1 LARIII
7 LSQNS
12 IVKRKMEELIT
23 VTFEP
28 EGRRVKVP
36 PDTSIF
42 QAASEAGIGIRTEC
56 GGEGTCGKC
65 RVIVKNKNAVSEVTD
80 AETTHLSPREIDLGY
95 RLACCTVLKQ
105 NVTAMVP
112 EESRIGARKIQ
123 ISGMERPVPL
133 NPSVK
138 KFHVLLPKPTLSD
151 VRPDFK
157 RLLDHLEHAFGLEK
171 LEIDYE
177 LLRKLPD
184 ILRDANWDF
193 TVTIWNDRVIIAVE
207 AGDTSDK
214 LLGLAIDIGTSKIV
228 GYVVDLM
235 TSQTVGIG
243 SIENPQIMHGEDVIS
258 RITFAMAGNEQL
270 RVLQKLAVEG
280 VNDVLHEAC
289 TKANVDPDDIYEATV
304 AGNTAMHHFLLAI
317 QPKYLA
323 LSPYTPAVKRSIS
336 VKAREL
342 GIKIHRN
349 GVVYVLPIIAG
360 FVGADAVG
368 DVLSSGIHE
377 SKELSLLLD
386 IGTNTEVFVGNAEDI
401 LSCSCASG
409 PAFEGAH
416 IKHGMKAVTG
426 AIEKVSISTDAYEVE
441 YETIGDVKP
450 VGLCGSA
457 MVDVVAEMLKRGII
471 NHHGRFSPNI
481 KTPRLKTV
489 NNVPEFVLA
498 WEKETATRKEI
509 TVTQKDINEIQL
521 AKAAMFTGCS
531 ILMKRKSAKRED
543 LDRVFIAGAFG
554 NYINPENAK
563 FIGLVPDVPTEKIKF
578 VGNTA
583 VTGAKMALISREA
596 RETAETLSR
605 RIRYLELAIDP
616 DFSQEFTY
624 ALVIPHKDLDRFPSV
639 KEHLERLK

>member
-1 LARIII
+1 MEK
-7 LSQNS
+7 
-12 IVKRKMEELIT
+12 IVT

-28 EGRRVKVP
+28 EGRRVRVP
-36 PDTSIF
+36 PETSIF
-42 QAASEAGIGIRTEC
+42 KAASEAGVGIRTEC

-65 RVIVKNKNAVSEVTD
+65 RIIVKNKSAVNEVTD
-80 AETTHLSPREIDLGY
+80 AETTHLSPREIDSGY
-95 RLACCTVLKQ
+95 RLACRTILNQ
-105 NVTAMVP
+105 NVTVMVP

-123 ISGMERPVPL
+123 ISGIERPVPL

-138 KFHVLLPKPTLSD
+138 KFHVVLPKPVLSD

-157 RLLDHLEHAFGLEK
+157 RLRDHLEDALGLKK

-177 LLRKLPD
+177 ILRKLPD
-184 ILRDANWDF
+184 VLRDANWDF
-193 TVTIWNDRVIIAVE
+193 TVAIRNDRVITAVE
-207 AGDTSDK
+207 AGDTSNK

-235 TSQTVGIG
+235 TSQTLGIG

-258 RITFAMAGNEQL
+258 RITFAMAGNEKL
-270 RVLQKLAVEG
+270 RVLQRLAVEG
-280 VNDVLHEAC
+280 VNDVLYEAC
-289 TKANVDPDDIYEATV
+289 TQANVDPDDIYEATI

-323 LSPYTPAVKRSIS
+323 LSPYTPAVRRSIN
-336 VKAREL
+336 VKAKEL

-386 IGTNTEVFVGNAEDI
+386 IGTNTEVFVGNSGDI

-426 AIEKVSISTDAYEVE
+426 AIEKVRISPDTYEVE

-457 MVDVVAEMLKRGII
+457 MVDIVAEMLKGSII
-471 NHHGRFSPNI
+471 NHHGRFNHNI
-481 KTPRLKTV
+481 KTPRLIV
-489 NNVPEFVLA
+489 DNNVPEFVLA
-498 WEKETATRKEI
+498 WENETTTRKEI

-531 ILMKRKSAKRED
+531 ILMKRKSVKRED

-554 NYINPENAK
+554 SYIDPENAK
-563 FIGLVPDVPTEKIKF
+563 FIGLVPDVPTKKIEF

-596 RETAETLSR
+596 RETAEALSR
-605 RIRYLELAIDP
+605 RVRYLELAIDP
-616 DFSQEFTY
+616 DFNQEFTY

-639 KEHLERLK
+639 KEHLEGLK

>member
-1 LARIII
+1 
-7 LSQNS
+7 
-12 IVKRKMEELIT
+12 MEKIIT

-28 EGRRVKVP
+28 EGRRVRVP
-36 PDTSIF
+36 PETRIF

-56 GGEGTCGKC
+56 GGEGICGKC
-65 RVIVKNKNAVSEVTD
+65 RVIVKNKSAVNEVTD
-80 AETTHLSPREIDLGY
+80 AETTHLSPKEIDSGY
-95 RLACCTVLKQ
+95 RLACRTILKQ
-105 NVTAMVP
+105 NVTVMVP

-123 ISGMERPVPL
+123 ISGLERPVPL

-138 KFHVLLPKPTLSD
+138 KFHVVLPKPTLSD

-157 RLLDHLEHAFGLEK
+157 RLLDHLEDAHGLKK

-193 TVTIWNDRVIIAVE
+193 TLAIWDDRLIIAVE

-235 TSQTVGIG
+235 TSRTVGIG

-258 RITFAMAGNEQL
+258 RITFAMAGSEQL
-270 RVLQKLAVEG
+270 RVLQRLAVEG

-289 TKANVDPDDIYEATV
+289 TQANVDPDDIYEATV

-323 LSPYTPAVKRSIS
+323 LSPYTPAVKRSIN
-336 VKAREL
+336 VKTQEL

-349 GVVYVLPIIAG
+349 GVVYVLPTIAG

-377 SKELSLLLD
+377 SQELSLLLD

-416 IKHGMKAVTG
+416 IKNGMKAVTG
-426 AIEKVSISTDAYEVE
+426 AIEKVRISPDTYEVE

-457 MVDVVAEMLKRGII
+457 MVDVVAEMLKREII

-489 NNVPEFVLA
+489 NTVPEFVLA
-498 WEKETATRKEI
+498 WENETATRKEI

-531 ILMKRKSAKRED
+531 ILMKRKSVKRED

-554 NYINPENAK
+554 SYINPENAK

-596 RETAETLSR
+596 RETAEALSR

-639 KEHLERLK
+639 REHLERLK

>member
-1 LARIII
+1 
-7 LSQNS
+7 
-12 IVKRKMEELIT
+12 MEKIIT

-28 EGRRVKVP
+28 EGRRIRVP
-36 PDTSIF
+36 SETSIF
-42 QAASEAGIGIRTEC
+42 QAATEAGIAIRTEC

-65 RVIVKNKNAVSEVTD
+65 RIIVNNKRAVNEVTD
-80 AETTHLSPREIDLGY
+80 TEKAHLSTEEIDSGC
-95 RLACCTVLKQ
+95 RLACRTILRQ
-105 NVTAMVP
+105 NVTVMVP

-123 ISGMERPVPL
+123 ISGRERPVQL

-138 KFHVLLPKPTLSD
+138 KFHIVLQKPTLSD
-151 VRPDFK
+151 VRPDFQ
-157 RLLDHLEHAFGLEK
+157 RLLDHVGNVQGLGT
-171 LEIDYE
+171 LEIDNM

-184 ILRDANWDF
+184 VLRNANWDF
-193 TVTIWNDRVIIAVE
+193 TIAVWNDCKIVAAE

-214 LLGLAIDIGTSKIV
+214 LLGLAVDIGTSKIV
-228 GYVVDLM
+228 GYVVDLV
-235 TSQTVGIG
+235 TSETLGIG

-258 RITFAMAGNEQL
+258 RITFAMTSGEKL
-270 RVLQKLAVEG
+270 RTLQKLAVEG

-289 TKANVDPDDIYEATV
+289 TQAGVDSNDIYETVV

-323 LSPYTPAVKRSIS
+323 LSPYTPAVRRSIKT
-336 VKAREL
+336 KAREL
-342 GIKIHRN
+342 GVKIHQN
-349 GVVYVLPIIAG
+349 GIVYVLPIIAG

-377 SKELSLLLD
+377 SKEISLLLD

-416 IKHGMKAVTG
+416 IKDGMKAVTG
-426 AIEKVSISTDAYEVE
+426 AIEKVHIDPDTYEVE
-441 YETIGDVKP
+441 YKTIGDVKP

-457 MVDVVAEMLKRGII
+457 MVDVVAGLLKGGLI
-471 NHHGRFSPNI
+471 NKHGRLSPEL
-481 KTPRLKTV
+481 KTSRLKTA
-489 NNVPEFVLA
+489 NNIPEFVLA
-498 WEKETATRKEI
+498 WENETATRKEI

-531 ILMKRKSAKRED
+531 ISMKRKGVKREN
-543 LDRVFIAGAFG
+543 LDRVLIAGAFG

-563 FIGLVPDVPTEKIKF
+563 FIGLVPDVQTEKIEF

-583 VTGAKMALISREA
+583 VTGAKMALVSKEA
-596 RETAETLSR
+596 REIAENLSR
-605 RIRYLELAIDP
+605 RVRYLELAIDP
-616 DFSQEFTY
+616 DFSREFAS

-639 KEHLERLK
+639 KEYLEGRK